1 MAQETIVP
9 RNGRSA
15 TGLDGQAPT
24 IRPVASSIQ
33 PSQFSAPP
41 QVEWTSPSRS
51 NANELLQVSEAL
63 SELNPQLKAFGTA
76 YVRDQAVEAKLSEKI
91 AQEDANILSLEKARE
106 IGKKDV
112 KQGIAE
118 GIIKPEQT
126 PQYYTALQK
135 LSAQR
140 VAKSDYYNFVLN
152 SKDQTSGSLKYADRL
167 NNPMN
172 TEDPYSVL
180 EEASNE
186 WLNSNS
192 NNSQIFNSSAREQIL
207 KINEGIAEQSVKI
220 RWNGRQGKMEELLS
234 QEGQDILFDTNL
246 RDEDKQAQVQQ
257 WLTRVSNAN
266 VPNVFNKWAEG
277 SLQPY
282 ILRLAKDNPDGAR
295 SELQKYENIPTQTGA
310 KLGAG
315 GNFGV
320 FQGLYSR
327 IDAIEEQADNKNE
340 QNRTDR
346 IYAIQD
352 HALNIGYKYLG
363 EVEDPNDLLDPE
375 IQKKMLNDLENIPM
389 ANGESFSL
397 KENPTYAGQ
406 ARAMLSEQTQKLVR
420 NEYREDPELLGELK
434 VAIQSGNIER
444 SEGLV
449 SLIDENRAWGRNATN
464 SRPFAMIEIQKLRDG
479 VGLAKNPYVVDSVD
493 KIEKVVATNITQ
505 LDGNK
510 GSEIVGQTLLSTA
523 SRPVINQK
531 IQDKLRVII
540 EEERKI
546 NPNKSDAEI
555 IQGNIQKVAV
565 EAQTEVFKDAQSKYE
580 KLSNSIEK
588 SKSAEAS
595 LRSDQINIPNG
606 FIGELFKEKE
616 SYNGQAFESPAVLNN
631 RYRANAKRRLIL
643 RDAGLDEN
651 SPGITQQ
658 DRMAIATI
666 KEQDAKI
673 YGQIN
678 KILPLLAKDIIE
690 GKVDVPEASM
700 LMDGGG
706 FGFTPPQLKTIK
718 YKDEELSKKKDQYWD
733 LKIIGGFSP
742 NEIAKGKTEEGLPI
756 PFNVAG
762 SPGQNS
768 VDQASSFGERVK
780 AFSTH
785 FESRSQMDQLIKE
798 YQAGNKDNALGGIFK
813 RLELNSDDEQ
823 DSYVQQQ
830 LYLLGIY
837 R

>member
-9 RNGRSA
+9 RSGRA
-15 TGLDGQAPT
+15 TTGLDGQAPT

-33 PSQFSAPP
+33 PSQFQAPP
-41 QVEWTSPSRS
+41 QVEWTAPSRS
-51 NANELLQVSEAL
+51 NELLQVSEAL
-63 SELNPQLKAFGTA
+63 SELNPQLKAFGTSLI
-76 YVRDQAVEAKLSEKI
+76 RDQAVEAKLSEKI

-106 IGKKDV
+106 IAKKDV
-112 KQGIAE
+112 KQGIAD
-118 GIIKPEQT
+118 GLLKPEQT

-140 VAKSDYYNFVLN
+140 VAKSDYNNFILN
-152 SKDQTSGSLKYADRL
+152 AKDQTTGASKYADRL
-167 NNPMN
+167 NNPLT
-172 TEDPYSVL
+172 TEDPYSIL

-186 WLNSNS
+186 WIQTNS

-207 KINEGIAEQSVKI
+207 KINESIAEQSVKI
-220 RWNGRQGKMEELLS
+220 RWNARQGKMEELLS

-266 VPNVFNKWAEG
+266 VPNVSKQWAEG

-327 IDAIEEQADNKNE
+327 IDAIDEQAEGKNLE
-340 QNRTDR
+340 GHSEKT
-346 IYAIQD
+346 IAISQQ
-352 HALNIGYKYLG
+352 ALNVGYSYL
-363 EVEDPNDLLDPE
+363 EKVEDPNDLLDPA
-375 IQKKMLNDLENIPM
+375 IQKQMLAEMQSIPLGKG
-389 ANGESFSL
+389 ASFSIE
-397 KENPTYAGQ
+397 ENPTYSGQ
-406 ARAMLSEQTQKLVR
+406 ARLALADQIEKLVR
-420 NEYREDPELLGELK
+420 NEYKEDPESLGELK
-434 VAIQSGNIER
+434 IALQKGDIDTA
-444 SEGLV
+444 EGIV
-449 SLIDENRAWGRNATN
+449 ELIDEKRGWGRTATN

-523 SRPVINQK
+523 SRPAINQK

-546 NPNKSDAEI
+546 DPKKSDSEI

-565 EAQTEVFKDAQSKYE
+565 ETQTEVFKEAQGKFE

-595 LRSDQINIPNG
+595 LREDQINIPEG
-606 FIGELFKEKE
+606 FVGELFKEKE
-616 SYNGQAFESPAVLNN
+616 TYNGQSFESPSVLNN

-643 RDAGLDEN
+643 KDAGLDEN

-658 DRMAIATI
+658 DRMAIASI
-666 KEQDAKI
+666 KEQDQKI

-690 GKVDVPEASM
+690 GKVDVPGNAM

-706 FGFTPPQLKTIK
+706 FGLTPPQLRTIK
-718 YKDEELSKKKDQYWD
+718 YKDEQLSKKKDQYWD
-733 LKIIGGFSP
+733 LKIVGGFSP
-742 NEIAKGKTEEGLPI
+742 TEIAKGKTDEGLPI
-756 PFNVAG
+756 PMNI
-762 SPGQNS
+762 SDKPGQNS
-768 VDQASSFGERVK
+768 VDQASGVGERVK
-780 AFSTH
+780 VFATH
-785 FESRSQMDQLIKE
+785 FQSASQMDELIKE

-813 RLELNSDDEQ
+813 RLELNTDGEQ
-823 DSYVQQQ
+823 ESYMKQQ
-830 LYLLGIY
+830 LYLLGLY

>member
-1 MAQETIVP
+1 
-9 RNGRSA
+9 
-15 TGLDGQAPT
+15 
-24 IRPVASSIQ
+24 
-33 PSQFSAPP
+33 
-41 QVEWTSPSRS
+41 
-51 NANELLQVSEAL
+51 
-63 SELNPQLKAFGTA
+63 
-76 YVRDQAVEAKLSEKI
+76 
-91 AQEDANILSLEKARE
+91 
-106 IGKKDV
+106 
-112 KQGIAE
+112 
-118 GIIKPEQT
+118 
-126 PQYYTALQK
+126 
-135 LSAQR
+135 
-140 VAKSDYYNFVLN
+140 
-152 SKDQTSGSLKYADRL
+152 
-167 NNPMN
+167 
-172 TEDPYSVL
+172 
-180 EEASNE
+180 
-186 WLNSNS
+186 
-192 NNSQIFNSSAREQIL
+192 
-207 KINEGIAEQSVKI
+207 
-220 RWNGRQGKMEELLS
+220 MEELLS

-327 IDAIEEQADNKNE
+327 IDDIDQKSQAKNE
-340 QNRTDR
+340 TSRVEGLS
-346 IYAIQD
+346 AIQD
-352 HALNIGYKYLG
+352 HVLNVGYTYRDK
-363 EVEDPNDLLDPE
+363 VEDPNDLLDPA
-375 IQKKMLNDLENIPM
+375 IQRQMLAEMEEIPM
-389 ANGESFSL
+389 QGGGKLSL
-397 KENPTYAGQ
+397 KENPAYAGQ
-406 ARAMLSEQTQKLVR
+406 ARAMLAEQTQKLVR

-434 VAIQSGNIER
+434 VALQSGNIER
-444 SEGLV
+444 SEGIV

-523 SRPVINQK
+523 SRPAINQK

-546 NPNKSDAEI
+546 DPKKSDSEI

-565 EAQTEVFKDAQSKYE
+565 ETQTEVFKEAQGKFE

-595 LRSDQINIPNG
+595 LKEDQINIPEG
-606 FIGELFKEKE
+606 FVGELFKEKE
-616 SYNGQAFESPAVLNN
+616 TYNGQSFESPSVLNN

-643 RDAGLDEN
+643 KDAGLDEN

-658 DRMAIATI
+658 DRMAIASI
-666 KEQDAKI
+666 KEQDQKI

-678 KILPLLAKDIIE
+678 KIIPLLAKDIIE
-690 GKVDVPEASM
+690 GKVDVPGNAM

-706 FGFTPPQLKTIK
+706 FGLTPPQLRTIK
-718 YKDEELSKKKDQYWD
+718 YKDEQLSKKKDQYWD
-733 LKIIGGFSP
+733 LKIVGGFSP
-742 NEIAKGKTEEGLPI
+742 TEIAKGKTDEGLPI
-756 PFNVAG
+756 PMNVYEK
-762 SPGQNS
+762 PGKNS
-768 VDQASSFGERVK
+768 VDQASGVGERVK
-780 AFSTH
+780 VFSTH
-785 FESRSQMDQLIKE
+785 FESRSQMDELIKE
-798 YQAGNKDNALGGIFK
+798 YQAGNKDNALGGIYK
-813 RLELNSDDEQ
+813 RLELNTDEEQ

-830 LYLLGIY
+830 YYLLEIY

>member
-9 RNGRSA
+9 RSGRSA

-41 QVEWTSPSRS
+41 QVEWTAPSRS
-51 NANELLQVSEAL
+51 NELLQVSEAL

-76 YVRDQAVEAKLSEKI
+76 YIRDEAVEAKLSERI

-118 GIIKPEQT
+118 GLLKPEQT

-140 VAKSDYYNFVLN
+140 VAKSDYNNFILN
-152 SKDQTSGSLKYADRL
+152 AKDQTTGASKYADRL
-167 NNPMN
+167 NNPLT
-172 TEDPYSVL
+172 TEDPYSIL
-180 EEASNE
+180 EEASND
-186 WLNSNS
+186 WIQTNS

-207 KINEGIAEQSVKI
+207 KTNELIAEQAVKI
-220 RWNGRQGKMEELLS
+220 RWQARQGKMQELLS

-257 WLTRVSNAN
+257 WLTKVSNAN
-266 VPNVFNKWAEG
+266 VPNVFNDWAKG

-320 FQGLYSR
+320 FQDLYSR
-327 IDAIEEQADNKNE
+327 IDDIDERDRAQNE
-340 QNRTDR
+340 TSRAESLS
-346 IYAIQD
+346 AIQD
-352 HALNIGYKYLG
+352 QAFNVGYTYLDK
-363 EVEDPNDLLDPE
+363 VEDPNDLLDPA
-375 IQKKMLNDLENIPM
+375 IQKQMLAEMEEIPLQ
-389 ANGESFSL
+389 NGSKLSL
-397 KENPTYAGQ
+397 KENPAYAGQ
-406 ARAMLSEQTQKLVR
+406 ARAMLAEQMQKLVR
-420 NEYREDPELLGELK
+420 NEYREDPESLGELK
-434 VAIQSGNIER
+434 IALQKGDIDTA
-444 SEGLV
+444 EGIV
-449 SLIDENRAWGRNATN
+449 ELIDEKRGWGRNATN

-531 IQDKLRVII
+531 IQDKLRVVI

-546 NPNKSDAEI
+546 NPKKSEAEI

-565 EAQTEVFKDAQSKYE
+565 ETQTEVFKEAQSKFE

-595 LRSDQINIPNG
+595 LRADQINIPEG
-606 FIGELFKEKE
+606 FVGELFKEKE
-616 SYNGQAFESPAVLNN
+616 TYNGQRFESPSVLNN
-631 RYRANAKRRLIL
+631 RYRANAKRRLML
-643 RDAGLDEN
+643 RDAGLDKN

-658 DRMAIATI
+658 DRMAIASI
-666 KEQDAKI
+666 KEQDQKI

-690 GKVDVPEASM
+690 GKVDVPQEAM

-706 FGFTPPQLKTIK
+706 FGFAPPQLKSVK
-718 YKDEELSKKKDQYWD
+718 YKDEELTKKKEQYWD

-742 NEIAKGKTEEGLPI
+742 TEISKGKTDEGLPI
-756 PFNVAG
+756 PMNIYEK
-762 SPGQNS
+762 PGQNS
-768 VDQASSFGERVK
+768 VDQSSGIGERVK
-780 AFSTH
+780 VFSTH
-785 FESRSQMDQLIKE
+785 FQSASQMDELIKE

-813 RLELNSDDEQ
+813 RLELNTDDEQ
-823 DSYVQQQ
+823 DYYVQQQ
-830 LYLLGIY
+830 LYLLGLY